1 MQAHLCNISR
11 EVETLRNNQ
20 KEMTGIK
27 QAVAEIKIAFD
38 RLRYMKHSQEK
49 GITESENKSMKL
61 LKLKCKEKKIWEKK
75 KKKECPQTVG
85 QCKRCNVSFKRRR
98 KNRTEV
104 SE

>member
-1 MQAHLCNISR
+1 MQTRLCNISR
-11 EVETLRNNQ
+11 EVETLRNKQ

-61 LKLKCKEKKIWEKK
+61 LKLKCKGKKIWGKK
-75 KKKECPQTVG
+75 KKRMSKDCGTM
-85 QCKRCNVSFKRRR
+85 
-98 KNRTEV
+98 
-104 SE
+104 

>member
-1 MQAHLCNISR
+1 MQTRLCNISR
-11 EVETLRNNQ
+11 EVETLRNKQ

-61 LKLKCKEKKIWEKK
+61 LKLKCKEKKIWGKK
-75 KKKECPQTVG
+75 KKNVQRLWDNVKDVMYLLREKKEQD
-85 QCKRCNVSFKRRR
+85 RSI
-98 KNRTEV
+98 
-104 SE
+104 